1 MKKGLA
7 VAESATVTS
16 ALHEHSLTLD
26 QAAVLLEFEDAADA
40 RAHLVEVATTDL
52 TQVEHTAQSLRDN
65 AAEKARLA
73 AVEQEHI
80 DNGFQVLTR
89 GEAYGEGS
97 PWVVL
102 RKLHTADSAQVAV
115 EHIATVPVRGALLA

>member
-52 TQVEHTAQSLRDN
+52 TQFEHTAQSLRDN
-65 AAEKARLA
+65 AAEKGLFT
-73 AVEQEHI
+73 I
-80 DNGFQVLTR
+80 
-89 GEAYGEGS
+89 EG
-97 PWVVL
+97 VV
-102 RKLHTADSAQVAV
+102 A
-115 EHIATVPVRGALLA
+115 